1 MNYARSA
8 VRKIVSE
15 YLESVDQQDTP
26 VLGKKQDQAAIN
38 AAAPAMLSSLQQSQ
52 ASARLIIIVAVILL
66 CALFIVGIALVFYYR
81 DLPGTITFIFG
92 GNFFSLLIVVFWL
105 RRLWLEKTTI
115 DTLLVLVSKL
125 PPEEAAKIIVSFHF
139 KSIGVLTAQEN

>member
-66 CALFIVGIALVFYYR
+66 
-81 DLPGTITFIFG
+81 
-92 GNFFSLLIVVFWL
+92 
-105 RRLWLEKTTI
+105 
-115 DTLLVLVSKL
+115 
-125 PPEEAAKIIVSFHF
+125 
-139 KSIGVLTAQEN
+139 